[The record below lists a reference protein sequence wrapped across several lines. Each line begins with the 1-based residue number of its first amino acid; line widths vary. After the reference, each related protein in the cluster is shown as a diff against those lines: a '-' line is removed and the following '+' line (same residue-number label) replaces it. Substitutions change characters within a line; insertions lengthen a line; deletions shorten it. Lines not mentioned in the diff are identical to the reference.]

1 MNAPGGD
8 GSPPVRVLVVDDD
21 FAVASIH
28 RGYVESVPGFVVVGE
43 VHQGLDVSRAVTELA
58 PDLVL
63 LDIYLPDISGIEVLR
78 RLRADPTTGSVDVIA
93 VTASREVDTVRAAMT
108 GGVVHYLIKPFTL
121 AAFQERLRGYAVHRR
136 ELALIAERRGQ
147 LSDQAQVDRVLAASH
162 QPSASAA
169 APPKGLSA
177 LTLGLVE
184 RHLREAGAEL
194 SAGETAALCGLSRVS
209 VRRYLEH
216 LVATGRATVQ
226 PRYGSAGRPEHLYR
240 WTVQS

>member
-1 MNAPGGD
+1 VSQAPNAD
-8 GSPPVRVLVVDDD
+8 GAVRVLVVDDD

-28 RGYVESVPGFVVVGE
+28 RGYVESVPGFTVVGE
-43 VHQGLDVSRAVTELA
+43 VHQGLDVTRAVLEQS

-63 LDIYLPDISGIEVLR
+63 LDIYLPDVSGIEVLR
-78 RLRADPTTGSVDVIA
+78 RLRADPATSAVDVIA

-121 AAFQERLRGYAVHRR
+121 AAFQERLRGYAGHRR
-136 ELALIAERRGQ
+136 ELALAERRGP
-147 LSDQAQVDRVLAASH
+147 LSDQAEVDRVLAASH
-162 QPSASAA
+162 QPIAVA

-184 RHLREAGAEL
+184 AQLQEAHREL
-194 SAGETAALCGLSRVS
+194 SAGEAAALCGLARVS

-216 LVATGRATVQ
+216 LVATGRASVQ

-240 WTVQS
+240 WTGER